1 MILLAFLAA
10 ACFPVAGPSITARD
24 LAKAVPAF
32 TPSDP
37 GAAIAY
43 SPAPGVERVMH
54 PAEVRQLA
62 TRFNYD
68 GDLPMEDICF
78 ERPVA
83 PLSPDAVLKAMHQT
97 LGAEAHIEIVE
108 VSRFPA
114 PSGEIVFRRE
124 DIGTPPIALWH
135 GYMLYDGDKKFP
147 IWARVKITV
156 QVERVVALQDLRP
169 GIPIKA
175 SQVALE
181 KLEEF
186 PQHRAAPTSV
196 AQVEG
201 AVPRR
206 FLSANSPIWAD
217 AVEAPNDITKGDR
230 VNVTVHSGL
239 ARLAFD
245 AEAESSGRRGD
256 LVSFKNPESGK
267 LFRAR
272 VDGPGKAWVE
282 TPSIKQ

>member
-1 MILLAFLAA
+1 MMLLAFLAA
-10 ACFPVAGPSITARD
+10 ACFPVAGPNITARD
-24 LAKAVPAF
+24 LAKALPAF
-32 TPSDP
+32 TPADP

-43 SPAPGVERVMH
+43 APTPGVIRILH
-54 PAEVRQLA
+54 PAEVRQLT

-68 GDLPMEDICF
+68 GALPTEDICF

-83 PLSPDAVLKAMHQT
+83 PLSPDAVLKAMHEA
-97 LGAEAHIEIVE
+97 LGADAHIDLVE

-114 PSGEIVFRRE
+114 PPGEIVFRRE

-135 GYMLYDGDKKFP
+135 GYVLYDGDKKFP
-147 IWARVKITV
+147 IWARVKVSVETV
-156 QVERVVALQDLRP
+156 RVVALEELRP

-175 SQVALE
+175 SQVTLQ
-181 KLEEF
+181 KTEEF
-186 PQHRAAPTSV
+186 PQRRATPASV
-196 AQVEG
+196 AQLEG

-206 FLSANSPIWAD
+206 FISANSPIYAD
-217 AVEAPNDITKGDR
+217 AIEPANDITKGDR
-230 VNVTVHSGL
+230 VSVTVHSGL
-239 ARLAFD
+239 AQLAFD

-256 LVSFKNPESGK
+256 FISFKNPESGK

-272 VDGPGKAWVE
+272 VEGPGKAWVE